1 MLVLGLGL
9 SGRSA
14 ANFCAQQG
22 AHVCAV
28 DERADLREGVALLNN
43 IDVRLGESFPNP
55 RDFDLVVPSPG
66 IPPERYRKTAGRVWG
81 DIELTARALK
91 VPIIAVTGT
100 NGKSTTVMLIE
111 TMLRACG
118 LRACAAGNLGTPAL
132 TLVGQPLDVAILEVS
147 SFQLETVES
156 FRPHVAVILNLSP
169 DHMDRHGDIE
179 SYAAAKKKILERQR
193 PTDVA
198 VLNADDPVVRSF
210 AEETQARIVPF
221 SRLERAALSP
231 HAQKVWLDSGSAVL
245 SDGGKQIRLPL
256 DGATTLGESNQDN
269 LLAALAAI
277 WSLGVDPKRAMNGLL
292 DFKPLPH
299 RSEHIATRNGVRFVN
314 DSKATNPGAAQR
326 ALESTKAP
334 TLWIAGGRDKGLSFE
349 GLAETARGRVR
360 VALLIGEAASQ
371 LESHLAG
378 IVPCERMAS
387 LEEAVHRATEWAEDG
402 DVVLLAPACAS
413 FDQFENFEA
422 RGECFRRA
430 VLRIVEGNPQ

>member
-14 ANFCAQQG
+14 ANFCAQRG
-22 AHVCAV
+22 ANVCAA
-28 DERADLREGVALLNN
+28 DERSDLGEGVALSND
-43 IDVRLGESFPNP
+43 IDVRLGKSFPDP
-55 RDFDLVVPSPG
+55 RHFDLVVPSPG
-66 IPPERYRKTAGRVWG
+66 VPTERYRDTAGRVWG
-81 DIELTARALK
+81 DIELASRALK
-91 VPIIAVTGT
+91 IPIVAVTGT

-111 TMLRACG
+111 AMLRACG

-132 TLVGQPLDVAILEVS
+132 TLLGQPLDVAILEVS
-147 SFQLETVES
+147 SFQLETVET

-179 SYAAAKKKILERQR
+179 SYAAAKKKILERQD

-198 VLNADDPVVRSF
+198 VLNEDDPLVRSF
-210 AEETQARIVPF
+210 AEDAKAQIVPF
-221 SRLERAALSP
+221 SRFERAALSA
-231 HAQKVWLDSGSAVL
+231 HDQKVWLDAGSVVL

-256 DGATTLGESNQDN
+256 DGATALGDSNQDN
-269 LLAALAAI
+269 LLAALAAV
-277 WSLGVDPKRAMNGLL
+277 WSLGVDPKRAMDGLL
-292 DFKPLPH
+292 DFKLLPH

-371 LESHLAG
+371 LESHLTG

-387 LEEAVHRATEWAEDG
+387 LEEAVHRATEWAKDG

-422 RGECFRRA
+422 RGECFRGA